1 MQRASNPLNDTSE
14 PRLLALRFGPFELDV
29 RSGELRRNGTTVRLQ
44 PQPLKVLLLLAGR
57 PGDVVTREEIQAEIW
72 PAGTFVDFEQSLNFC
87 IRQIRAALRDDA
99 NAPRYVET
107 LPRRGYRWVAGPVQS
122 ETSGAVV
129 REWPRPIA
137 TDASGA
143 QPAVDA
149 SSGAVTAA
157 LPAAA
162 PAARSGGSL
171 ALVLVGARGPA
182 RGGLRPVAAA
192 TGRAAL
198 GADLPPHHLQAR
210 RAQLGALRAR
220 RPGGLLRGLGRRAA
234 RAAGDALRRARLAH
248 ARHQGSHGGRRLEL
262 GRGRVPARGVLARAP
277 LAGGPA
283 KEVLKDIGVAD
294 WTADGRDFAVSR
306 WEAVRT
312 KIEFPAGHVLAET
325 PARLSRL
332 RISPDGRYVAYTEHP
347 VLNDDR
353 GLVVVVDR
361 DGRRV
366 AASPEWGSLDGIA
379 WAPSG
384 REVYFTASEAG
395 ADNSLRG
402 LSLDGTVRMV
412 LSGSGRFVLHDTA
425 PDGRVL
431 LERASFRSEI
441 VFRRA
446 AEHEDRD
453 LSWLDFSAVVGISPK
468 GDTVLFYESGE
479 GGGPEYATF
488 LRKTD
493 GSPPVR
499 LGAGRALDLS
509 PDGRFVMSVDIRNAA
524 GLDLTPT
531 GPGEIR
537 HVRIPGIAAHED
549 AGFLADSTRIFV
561 TGRDAA
567 GKRATWLT
575 DVQGREP
582 RLLPLPDGRILRQNT
597 FSPDGS
603 RFVASC
609 PEDAGYGGSCFYDT
623 ALGKPTPVPG
633 AQKQWI
639 AISVDAQG
647 RLYYRDRAMDKAESL
662 LRLDAEDGQGDDA
675 RRARAARSRGRL
687 RSAGRRTSRRTARP
701 GPTPSSAG
709 SPIST
714 SSPASS
720 RPHPAG

>member
-162 PAARSGGSL
+162 PGARPGGSL
-171 ALVLVGARGPA
+171 ALVLVALAGLLAVAFVLWRQRPA
-182 RGGLRPVAAA
+182 EPTSAPTFHRI
-192 TGRAAL
+192 TF
-198 GADLPPHHLQAR
+198 R
-210 RAQLGALRAR
+210 RGALNSARFAPDGQVVYSAAWDGAPRELQVTRSDGRDSRTLDIKEAMVVGVSSSGEVAFLRA
-220 RPGGLLRGLGRRAA
+220 
-234 RAAGDALRRARLAH
+234 
-248 ARHQGSHGGRRLEL
+248 
-262 GRGRVPARGVLARAP
+262 GVLARAP

-283 KEVLKDIGVAD
+283 KEVLKDIGAAD
-294 WTADGRDFAVSR
+294 WTADGRDFAVTR

-312 KIEFPAGHVLAET
+312 KIEFPAGRVLAET
-325 PARLSRL
+325 PARLGRI

-395 ADNSLRG
+395 ADNSLRS

-468 GDTVLFYESGE
+468 GDRVLFYESGE

-509 PDGRFVMSVDIRNAA
+509 PDGRFVMSVDIRNAS

-537 HVRIPGIAAHED
+537 HVRIPGIVAHED

-597 FSPDGS
+597 FSQDGS
-603 RFVASC
+603 HFVASC

-647 RLYYRDRAMDKAESL
+647 RLYYRDRAADKAESL
-662 LRLDAEDGQGDDA
+662 LRLEPKTGKATTLAELAPRDRAGVFGVLDVNVAADGEAWAYTFQ
-675 RRARAARSRGRL
+675 RRLSDLHIVTGFK
-687 RSAGRRTSRRTARP
+687 
-701 GPTPSSAG
+701 
-709 SPIST
+709 
-714 SSPASS
+714 
-720 RPHPAG
+720 

>member
-171 ALVLVGARGPA
+171 ALVLVALAGLLAVAFVLWRQKPPA
-182 RGGLRPVAAA
+182 
-192 TGRAAL
+192 
-198 GADLPPHHLQAR
+198 PPSAPAFHRITFR
-210 RAQLGALRAR
+210 RGALNTAR
-220 RPGGLLRGLGRRAA
+220 FAPDGQVVYSAAWDGAPRELQVTRSDGRDTRSLGIKNA
-234 RAAGDALRRARLAH
+234 RVVGISSSGEVAFLQL
-248 ARHQGSHGGRRLEL
+248 
-262 GRGRVPARGVLARAP
+262 GVLARAP

-283 KEVLKDIGVAD
+283 KEMLKDIAVAD
-294 WTADGRDFAVSR
+294 WTADGHDFALTR
-306 WEAVRT
+306 WEAPKTR
-312 KIEFPAGHVLAET
+312 IEFPIGRVLLET
-325 PARLSRL
+325 PAKVIRL

-347 VLNDDR
+347 VLSDDR

-361 DGRRV
+361 SGRRV
-366 AASPEWGSLDGIA
+366 AATPQWASLDGLA
-379 WAPSG
+379 WTPDG
-384 REVYFTASEAG
+384 REVYFTAAESG
-395 ADNSLRG
+395 ADNSLRS
-402 LSLDGTVRMV
+402 LALDGKVRLV
-412 LSGSGRFVLHDTA
+412 LSGTGRFVLHDIA
-425 PDGRVL
+425 PDGRIL
-431 LERASFRSEI
+431 LERATLRSEI
-441 VFRRA
+441 LFHRGA
-446 AEHEDRD
+446 SQEDHD
-453 LSWLDFSAVVGISPK
+453 LSWLDFSAVEGISPN

-479 GGGPEYATF
+479 GGGPEYTTF

-499 LGAGRALDLS
+499 LGSGRALDLS
-509 PDGRFVMSVDIRNAA
+509 PDGRFVMSVDIRSGSA
-524 GLDLTPT
+524 LDLTPT

-537 HVRIPGIAAHED
+537 HIRVPGMVAHED
-549 AGFLADSTRIFV
+549 AGFLADSTHIYV
-561 TGRDAA
+561 TGRDAS
-567 GKRATWLT
+567 GNRSTWLT
-575 DVQGREP
+575 DVHGRDP
-582 RLLPLPDGRILRQNT
+582 RPLPLPEGRILRGNT
-597 FSPDGS
+597 FTRDGT
-603 RFVASC
+603 RFVESC
-609 PEDAGYGGSCFYDT
+609 PEGSYGSCFYDSL
-623 ALGKPTPVPG
+623 LGKPVPVPG
-633 AQKQWI
+633 AQKSWT
-639 AISVDAQG
+639 AIGTDALD
-647 RLYYRDRAMDKAESL
+647 RIYYRDKPSDKPESL
-662 LRLDAEDGQGDDA
+662 FRLDAKTGRVTTLGELAPRDRAGVFSVLDPNVAADGEAWAYTFQ
-675 RRARAARSRGRL
+675 RRLSDLHIVTGL
-687 RSAGRRTSRRTARP
+687 K
-701 GPTPSSAG
+701 
-709 SPIST
+709 
-714 SSPASS
+714 
-720 RPHPAG
+720 

>member
-1 MQRASNPLNDTSE
+1 M
-14 PRLLALRFGPFELDV
+14 
-29 RSGELRRNGTTVRLQ
+29 
-44 PQPLKVLLLLAGR
+44 
-57 PGDVVTREEIQAEIW
+57 
-72 PAGTFVDFEQSLNFC
+72 
-87 IRQIRAALRDDA
+87 
-99 NAPRYVET
+99 
-107 LPRRGYRWVAGPVQS
+107 
-122 ETSGAVV
+122 
-129 REWPRPIA
+129 
-137 TDASGA
+137 
-143 QPAVDA
+143 
-149 SSGAVTAA
+149 
-157 LPAAA
+157 
-162 PAARSGGSL
+162 
-171 ALVLVGARGPA
+171 
-182 RGGLRPVAAA
+182 
-192 TGRAAL
+192 
-198 GADLPPHHLQAR
+198 
-210 RAQLGALRAR
+210 
-220 RPGGLLRGLGRRAA
+220 
-234 RAAGDALRRARLAH
+234 
-248 ARHQGSHGGRRLEL
+248 
-262 GRGRVPARGVLARAP
+262 LARAP

-283 KEVLKDIGVAD
+283 KEVLKDIGAAD

-325 PARLSRL
+325 PARLGRL

-493 GSPPVR
+493 GSAPVR

-662 LRLDAEDGQGDDA
+662 LRLEPKTGKATTLAELAPRDRAGVFGVLDVNVAADGEAWAYTFQ
-675 RRARAARSRGRL
+675 RRLSDLHVVTGL
-687 RSAGRRTSRRTARP
+687 K
-701 GPTPSSAG
+701 
-709 SPIST
+709 
-714 SSPASS
+714 
-720 RPHPAG
+720 

>member
-1 MQRASNPLNDTSE
+1 MQRASNPLNDTTE

-57 PGDVVTREEIQAEIW
+57 PGEVVTREEIQAEIW

-149 SSGAVTAA
+149 SSGAITAA
-157 LPAAA
+157 LPAAS
-162 PAARSGGSL
+162 PAARPSGSL
-171 ALVLVGARGPA
+171 ALALVALAGLLAVAFVLWRQ
-182 RGGLRPVAAA
+182 RPVE
-192 TGRAAL
+192 
-198 GADLPPHHLQAR
+198 PPSAPTFHRITFR
-210 RAQLGALRAR
+210 RGALNSARFAPDGQVVYSAAWDGAPRELQVTRSDGRDFRTLDIKEAMVVGVASSGEVAFLRA
-220 RPGGLLRGLGRRAA
+220 
-234 RAAGDALRRARLAH
+234 
-248 ARHQGSHGGRRLEL
+248 
-262 GRGRVPARGVLARAP
+262 GVLARAP

-283 KEVLKDIGVAD
+283 KEVLKDIGAAD

-325 PARLSRL
+325 PARLTRL

-395 ADNSLRG
+395 ADNSLRS
-402 LSLDGTVRMV
+402 LSLDGKVRMV

-441 VFRRA
+441 VFRRS

-509 PDGRFVMSVDIRNAA
+509 PDGRFVMSVDIRNAT

-537 HVRIPGIAAHED
+537 HVRIPGITAHED

-582 RLLPLPDGRILRQNT
+582 RLLPLPDGRILRHNT

-609 PEDAGYGGSCFYDT
+609 PESVGYEGSCFYGT
-623 ALGKPTPVPG
+623 AVGNPTPVPG

-647 RLYYRDRAMDKAESL
+647 RLYYRDRAADKAESL
-662 LRLDAEDGQGDDA
+662 LRLEPKTGKATTLAELAPRDRAGVFGVLDVNVAADGEAWAYTFQ
-675 RRARAARSRGRL
+675 RRLSDLHIVTGL
-687 RSAGRRTSRRTARP
+687 K
-701 GPTPSSAG
+701 
-709 SPIST
+709 
-714 SSPASS
+714 
-720 RPHPAG
+720 